1 MRRSRQHAHGPQQSS
16 SARGDSPVVANK
28 LDHLTVI
35 NRRLGL
41 LTPQIVTPEML
52 WLEEAT

>member
-1 MRRSRQHAHGPQQSS
+1 MPAWAGRLVAGFSRNGTY
-16 SARGDSPVVANK
+16 SAETSHRLQPV
-28 LDHLTVI
+28 LSLTVI

-52 WLEEAT
+52 WLE